1 MGEGTRTDRERTK
14 GTGAAGSGTTAR
26 AGLLSAALGLVAAL
40 LLPAAPALAYPGDGS
55 DGSGGTG
62 GSGVSATVPTMLILD
77 ASGSMAAEDGDSSG
91 TTRMEAAKRAATSL
105 VDDLPDD
112 AQLGLTV
119 YGAHTGNTAADK
131 TKGCQDVQVVT
142 PVGADD
148 SDALEKGIDDTQASG
163 YTPIGTSLKETA
175 AALPKTGERAI
186 VLVSDGIDSCSPP
199 PPCEVAKQLKKE
211 GVDLTIHA
219 IGFRVDAKAR
229 ADLSCITD
237 ATGGTYSDASSGD
250 ELEEQLVTRTTRTL
264 QGYEVGGTPVSG
276 GQSPQKAAAIQP
288 GDWLDTFATG
298 AEDYTD
304 EGQKKYYRIDLAKG
318 QRVHASA
325 TIIPPPGD
333 NGIGDV
339 GSTDQLWLDMD
350 VVDADGDSC
359 AAASDGSI
367 GSTMTA
373 DEPVG
378 AQADSAPAGDDD
390 GCAAGPVYLEVGRS
404 GTKYADQ
411 PLPVEITTAIEK
423 AGTDGSSDGS
433 SDGTKGGGADAARKP
448 ARASENKGASQGA
461 APTRLTELGR
471 SPSSAPLLEPGDYE
485 IEMVPGDFRA
495 LAVQVDEGQKLS
507 WAIEPDDDTFDG
519 PDTELD
525 VVLRNPLRQV
535 VFPQDI
541 TVFDAVNTSGRTGGG
556 MSAPVQLANR
566 TSDDESVSTNW
577 LGGRQQ
583 MDLVLTTLGG
593 TDADAKKETRRYH
606 LTIAVDGKAG
616 QNPGLVTA
624 PSPPKD
630 PAAGS
635 GDAPGAADRADGGS
649 SSDGRPSAR
658 AGGRTALV
666 AGAAGAGVI
675 ALVAAG
681 AALVLRTRRRR

>member
-1 MGEGTRTDRERTK
+1 MGEGTRTDHERTK
-14 GTGAAGSGTTAR
+14 CTGAAGSGTTAR

-40 LLPAAPALAYPGDGS
+40 LLPAAPALADPGDGS
-55 DGSGGTG
+55 DGSGGTS

-91 TTRMEAAKRAATSL
+91 STRMEAAKKAATSL
-105 VDDLPDD
+105 VDDLPDG

-119 YGAHTGNTAADK
+119 YGARTGNTAADK

-148 SDALEKGIDDTQASG
+148 SDALKKGIDGTQASG
-163 YTPIGTSLKETA
+163 YTPISTSLKEAA
-175 AALPKTGERAI
+175 AALPKTGDRAI

-199 PPCEVAKQLKKE
+199 PPCEVAQQLKKE

-250 ELEEQLVTRTTRTL
+250 ELEEQLVTRATRTL

-304 EGQKKYYRIDLAKG
+304 EGEKKYYRIDLAKG

-333 NGIGDV
+333 NGIGDS

-350 VVDADGDSC
+350 VVDADGESC
-359 AAASDGSI
+359 AAANDGSI

-390 GCAAGPVYLEVGRS
+390 GCAAGPVYLEVERS

-411 PLPVEITTAIEK
+411 PLPVEITTAIET
-423 AGTDGSSDGS
+423 AGADGS
-433 SDGTKGGGADAARKP
+433 SDGTKDGGGAAAGEP
-448 ARASENKGASQGA
+448 ARASENKGTTQGA
-461 APTRLTELGR
+461 APTELTELGR
-471 SPSSAPLLEPGDYE
+471 SPSSAPVLEPGDYE

-495 LAVQVDEGQKLS
+495 LAVQVDEGQRLS
-507 WAIEPDDDTFDG
+507 WSIEPDDDTSDG

-541 TVFDAVNTSGRTGGG
+541 TAFDTVNTTGRTGGG

-566 TSDDESVSTNW
+566 TADDESVSTNW
-577 LGGRQQ
+577 LGGRQE
-583 MDLVLTTLGG
+583 MDLAMTTLGG
-593 TDADAKKETRRYH
+593 TDTDAKKQTRRYH

-616 QNPGLVTA
+616 QNPDLVTE
-624 PSPPKD
+624 PVPPKD

-635 GDAPGAADRADGGS
+635 GDAPDAADRADGGS
-649 SSDGRPSAR
+649 SGSGEASGAGTRP
-658 AGGRTALV
+658 ALV
-666 AGAAGAGVI
+666 VGAVGAGAV
-675 ALVAAG
+675 ALLAAG
-681 AALVLRTRRRR
+681 AALVLRARRRR

>member
-1 MGEGTRTDRERTK
+1 MGEGTRTDRERAK
-14 GTGAAGSGTTAR
+14 CTGAAGSGTTNR
-26 AGLLSAALGLVAAL
+26 AGLLAAALGLVAAL
-40 LLPAAPALAYPGDGS
+40 LLPAVPALADPGDGS
-55 DGSGGTG
+55 DGSGGAG

-91 TTRMEAAKRAATSL
+91 STRMEAAKRAATSL
-105 VDDLPDD
+105 VDDLPDG
-112 AQLGLTV
+112 AQLGLPV

-142 PVGADD
+142 PVDADD
-148 SDALEKGIDDTQASG
+148 SDALKKGIDDTQASG
-163 YTPIGTSLKETA
+163 YTPIGTSLKKAA
-175 AALPKTGERAI
+175 AALPKTGDRAI

-276 GQSPQKAAAIQP
+276 GTSPQKAAAIQP
-288 GDWLDTFATG
+288 GEWLDTFDHG
-298 AEDYTD
+298 SKEYTD
-304 EGQKKYYRIDLAKG
+304 AGEKKYYRINLAKG
-318 QRVHASA
+318 QRLHASA

-333 NGIGDV
+333 NGIGHA
-339 GSTDQLWLDMD
+339 SPTDQLWIDTD
-350 VVDADGDSC
+350 IVDADGTSC
-359 AAASDGSI
+359 AAASDSSVGA
-367 GSTMTA
+367 TMTA
-373 DEPVG
+373 DAPVG
-378 AQADSAPAGDDD
+378 ARADSEPAGDDD
-390 GCAAGPVYLEVGRS
+390 GCATGPVYLEVERS
-404 GTKYADQ
+404 GTKYAKQ

-423 AGTDGSSDGS
+423 AGSGEG
-433 SDGTKGGGADAARKP
+433 KP
-448 ARASENKGASQGA
+448 ASASKNKGAAQGS
-461 APTRLTELGR
+461 APKDLTDLGR

-507 WAIEPDDDTFDG
+507 WSIEPDDDASDG
-519 PDTELD
+519 PDAGLD

-541 TVFDAVNTSGRTGGG
+541 TAFDTVHTTGRTGGG

-577 LGGRQQ
+577 LGGRQE
-583 MDLVLTTLGG
+583 MDLAMTTRGG
-593 TDADAKKETRRYH
+593 TDADAKKEARRYH

-616 QNPGLVTA
+616 QNPDLVTK
-624 PSPPKD
+624 PTPPKD

-635 GDAPGAADRADGGS
+635 GDAPDAADRADDGS
-649 SSDGRPSAR
+649 GSDGTSGSR

-666 AGAAGAGVI
+666 VGASGAGAV
-675 ALVAAG
+675 ALLAAA
-681 AALVLRTRRRR
+681 AALVLRARRRR